1 MIFQGHFLLFDLAWS
16 KLSQFTVTIVS
27 INSQDMIA
35 FMITTEFLKSQGMI
49 RILIQSGH
57 DFSGEIYV
65 MDNLWILYDDY
76 VWRLNFNRWLYGF
89 VKLL

>member
-1 MIFQGHFLLFDLAWS
+1 
-16 KLSQFTVTIVS
+16 
-27 INSQDMIA
+27 MIA